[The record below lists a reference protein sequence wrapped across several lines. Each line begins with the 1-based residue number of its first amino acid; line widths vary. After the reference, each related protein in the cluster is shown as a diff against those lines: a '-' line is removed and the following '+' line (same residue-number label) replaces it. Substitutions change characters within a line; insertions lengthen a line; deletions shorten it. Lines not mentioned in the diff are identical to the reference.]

1 MQTPEIAFPL
11 PCDYEDTEV
20 SEIRDSDTD
29 PGYEDDDPWA
39 DSGAYEGW
47 DDPDDDDDDDDEFFA
62 VPMRTPTPMD
72 EDVPTSRRGHD
83 YEGERDE
90 LYRDRLLAEGH
101 VVCLERG
108 GDWSLVM
115 ASNVEV
121 L

>member
-1 MQTPEIAFPL
+1 MTDVAFPL
-11 PCDYEDTEV
+11 PCDYEDTDVSDV
-20 SEIRDSDTD
+20 SEPDVM
-29 PGYEDDDPWA
+29 DDDW
-39 DSGAYEGW
+39 DSGAYEGYDYYEDDADW
-47 DDPDDDDDDDDEFFA
+47 DDGQTSESLNL
-62 VPMRTPTPMD
+62 VPMRTPTPTPMD

-90 LYRDRLLAEGH
+90 LYRDRLLSEGH

>member
-1 MQTPEIAFPL
+1 MTDVAFPL
-11 PCDYEDTEV
+11 PCDYEDTDVSDV
-20 SEIRDSDTD
+20 SE
-29 PGYEDDDPWA
+29 PYDDDPWA
-39 DSGAYEGW
+39 DDWDSGAYEGW
-47 DDPDDDDDDDDEFFA
+47 DDPDDDEDDEFCA

-83 YEGERDE
+83 YDGERDE